1 MERCG
6 GQKQVDGAISEH
18 LRRVL
23 VADRQRCRIRLSGH
37 FWQHGGWQL
46 DGFVCLSKLQRNCLS
61 IRACGA
67 IHEYGRLLGHG
78 RRIAAFQRHTDPRQS
93 LMVKNTKVGEKG
105 LTANNSIRLIVS
117 IAEVVLFQCIFFI
130 IITTQENKTWENI
143 LNTLIK
149 NTI

>member
-23 VADRQRCRIRLSGH
+23 VADGQCCRIRLPGH
-37 FWQHGGWQL
+37 FWQHGRWQL

-67 IHEYGRLLGHG
+67 IHEYGCLLGHG
-78 RRIAAFQRHTDPRQS
+78 WRIAAFQRHADSRQS
-93 LMVKNTKVGEKG
+93 LMIKNTKVSEKG
-105 LTANNSIRLIVS
+105 LTANNGFRLIIS
-117 IAEVVLFQCIFFI
+117 IAEVVLFQCIFFYYYNYY
-130 IITTQENKTWENI
+130 TRAQDTRKYF
-143 LNTLIK
+143 K
-149 NTI
+149 YARK